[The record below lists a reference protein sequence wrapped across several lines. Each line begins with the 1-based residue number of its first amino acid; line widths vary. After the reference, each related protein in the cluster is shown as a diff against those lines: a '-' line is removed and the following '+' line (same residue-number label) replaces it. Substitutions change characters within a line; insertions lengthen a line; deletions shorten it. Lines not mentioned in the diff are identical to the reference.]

1 MVERFKTFMAV
12 SFSALF
18 LLFSLALGGLA
29 TWQFLAGL
37 ASEELINGLV
47 RSINTAVIALAIFE
61 LGIGIGKEYAMPE
74 EGHSIYPVIR
84 RTVTRFVALVSIALV
99 LEGLMMVIK
108 YSQLELAGNL
118 YYPVA
123 IMVSA
128 ALLLAALGAFL
139 RMTRAEAMETDSAAV
154 QPTPVAEHG
163 GCRAVGEVG
172 ALST

>member
-1 MVERFKTFMAV
+1 MVEHFKTYMAM

-18 LLFSLALGGLA
+18 LLFAVALGGLA
-29 TWQFLAGL
+29 AWQFVTGL
-37 ASEELINGLV
+37 MGEELITGLV

-61 LGIGIGKEYAMPE
+61 LGIGIGKEYATPE

-108 YSQLELAGNL
+108 YSQLDLAGNL

-123 IMVSA
+123 IVASA

-139 RMTRAEAMETDSAAV
+139 RLTRAEALEQPEALV
-154 QPTPVAEHG
+154 VPTPAEEEARRTRG
-163 GCRAVGEVG
+163 PLG
-172 ALST
+172 ALSS